1 MFELTWTGRRCRRT
15 RLRCWRPAGR
25 WLWRWKCCRWSGG
38 TELSAG
44 RGPEEGPDPDLNSL
58 LGCGEPPRR
67 LRETEKWHFRYFL
80 DYFKNLLVPFNSSIV
95 SPKILAGKEDFF
107 TVLQDADCCCC
118 TWTGVVVD
126 FICRDSDLCALSFP
140 LHNSQLLLGGVEVG
154 KTTRTRLRLE
164 LEQDH
169 KTVSLDI
176 IWD

>member
-1 MFELTWTGRRCRRT
+1 MKCEHKLSEGR
-15 RLRCWRPAGR
+15 A
-25 WLWRWKCCRWSGG
+25 
-38 TELSAG
+38 
-44 RGPEEGPDPDLNSL
+44 
-58 LGCGEPPRR
+58 
-67 LRETEKWHFRYFL
+67 
-80 DYFKNLLVPFNSSIV
+80 VPFNSSIV

-140 LHNSQLLLGGVEVG
+140 LHDSQLLLGGVEVG
-154 KTTRTRLRLE
+154 QTTRTRLRLE

-176 IWD
+176 I